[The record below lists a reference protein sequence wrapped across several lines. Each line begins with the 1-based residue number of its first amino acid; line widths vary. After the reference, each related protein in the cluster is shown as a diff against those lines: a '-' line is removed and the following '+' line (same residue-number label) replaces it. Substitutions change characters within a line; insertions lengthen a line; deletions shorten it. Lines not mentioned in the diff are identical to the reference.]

1 MTRDEIIQE
10 LAKDRIVENVVMN
23 IGHSKMTADL
33 SDLAQEI
40 YMILLT
46 YDEDKIIDLWVN
58 GEIGFF
64 IARIAINQYRS
75 SSSPFHI
82 IYRKF
87 RESGKDITE
96 FDFEDERDC

>member
-1 MTRDEIIQE
+1 MRRDEIISE
-10 LAKDRIVENVVMN
+10 LAKDQIVEKVVMN

-33 SDLAQEI
+33 SDLCQEI

-46 YDEDKIIDLWVN
+46 YDEDKIVDLWEH

-64 IARIAINQYRS
+64 ITRIAINQYRS
-75 SSSPFHI
+75 SRSPFHV

-87 RESGKDITE
+87 SSMSCDITE
-96 FDFEDERDC
+96 FDFEDERNR